1 MQDRSNTQSKFN
13 LAVQDYLLWMI
24 DRDYSRSTLNFY
36 ERLLIR
42 FGNYIVSQDLSWK
55 SVFTKATL
63 HDFGRDC
70 KLIQFEPPIR
80 GLARYLYKEKKISS
94 SLDKKE
100 VQLPKIYKTYL
111 RYYKNIRQVCDLRVL
126 NTRRVLVLFAK
137 WLAKEDIQT
146 ANLRIEQL
154 DRFQAK
160 VSNRYATETRR
171 HHRSVLRGLL
181 SWLYQQKIIRRDLAP
196 LIIGAPQYAL
206 TRPPRF
212 LRPEELRKLFLIC
225 PETPYEKRAWAMLHL
240 ACFTGMRPGEISLIR
255 LDDIYF
261 SRQQIILP
269 KRKSANPI
277 CIPLPD
283 TAIKAIG
290 DYIMETRP
298 DTEQRTLFLKLR
310 APYDSVNALSVSQSI
325 TAWMRKSGAP
335 GTAYWLRH
343 TYAQNLLEAD
353 VSIFNIKEMM
363 GHDRIQT
370 TNRYLRI
377 HVKMMREMLF
387 DETI

>member
-1 MQDRSNTQSKFN
+1 MPENSNRFN
-13 LAVQDYLLWMI
+13 QAAHDYLLWMGKH
-24 DRDYSRSTLNFY
+24 DYSRSTLNFY
-36 ERLLIR
+36 KRLLLR
-42 FGNYIVSQDLSWK
+42 FGDYVTSRDLPWR

-63 HDFGRDC
+63 HDFGREC
-70 KLIQFEPPIR
+70 KLVQFEPPIR

-94 SLDKKE
+94 SLDTKE
-100 VQLPKIYKTYL
+100 VLLPEIYKTYL
-111 RYYKNIRQVCDLRVL
+111 HYYKNIRQVCDLRVA
-126 NTRRVLVLFAK
+126 NTRRVLVLFAE

-146 ANLRIEQL
+146 ANLRITQL
-154 DRFQAK
+154 DRFQAE
-160 VSNRYATETRR
+160 VTRRYATETRR

-196 LIIGAPQYAL
+196 LLIGAPQYAFAK
-206 TRPPRF
+206 PPRF
-212 LRPEELRKLFLIC
+212 LRAEELRKLFLIC

-261 SRQQIILP
+261 SRQQIVLP
-269 KRKSANPI
+269 KRKSGNPI

-298 DTEQRTLFLKLR
+298 ETDQRKLFLKLH
-310 APYDSVNALSVSQSI
+310 APYDPVNALSVGQSI
-325 TAWMRKSGAP
+325 TALMRKAGVSGS
-335 GTAYWLRH
+335 TYWLRH

-353 VSIFNIKEMM
+353 VSIFKIKEMM

-370 TNRYLRI
+370 TSRYLRI
-377 HVKMMREMLF
+377 HITMMRQVLF
-387 DETI
+387 NETI